1 MKFIDII
8 NESLSGFI
16 NLYTPEEKER
26 LYKKART
33 IYKVFKKGKV
43 TRSDGVTFSYELGDF
58 MRPRIDED
66 GNLELFASV
75 QTITELTWCAINHGF
90 MTELIEQKF
99 KRMFGIKIELTPPH
113 ESNLIKWTGK
123 KPWDKEE
130 PIELNENLDKE
141 RKKVKSVHKAIRK
154 GMVNVDGNSFR
165 YELPEDYDLFA
176 VETGLISIN
185 FPFYNEDILGENGG
199 LGIPLKVWRMED
211 GKDVSVNEILSFEDV
226 SNICYGDEYL
236 INTKSGLDYV
246 NVRRKVKNRYRN
258 FYINALMTT
267 PNDEPIE
274 LNESFEDGAK
284 NKKARIMFK
293 LLKNGV
299 IGSENEPNKPMFRY
313 ELSDNM
319 AISRTDNLED
329 VVIYTAKMK
338 IVELNRECRRVS
350 PSTMAAEV
358 RKRFEKEGIYLKYPP
373 VEKNDVD
380 SHLEREMR
388 SSGMLNE
395 GKRYTEDDITDN
407 DHKKVKIIHKILK
420 TGKIKSKDDNIT
432 YRYILPDDYWLS
444 INYETG
450 NIIVVLAVNSNQRL
464 VLYSKFDE
472 SPNENPVDM
481 EYNAIYRY
489 VENEIKKLYLIYDI
503 EIVFDGYISR

>member
-1 MKFIDII
+1 MKFTDIM

-26 LYKKART
+26 VYKKAKT

-75 QTITELTWCAINHGF
+75 QTITELTWCPINHEW

-99 KRMFGIKIELTPPH
+99 ERMFGIKIELTPPR

-123 KPWDKEE
+123 KSWDEE
-130 PIELNENLDKE
+130 
-141 RKKVKSVHKAIRK
+141 
-154 GMVNVDGNSFR
+154 
-165 YELPEDYDLFA
+165 
-176 VETGLISIN
+176 
-185 FPFYNEDILGENGG
+185 
-199 LGIPLKVWRMED
+199 
-211 GKDVSVNEILSFEDV
+211 
-226 SNICYGDEYL
+226 
-236 INTKSGLDYV
+236 
-246 NVRRKVKNRYRN
+246 
-258 FYINALMTT
+258 
-267 PNDEPIE
+267 EPIE

-284 NKKARIMFK
+284 NRKARIMFK

-395 GKRYTEDDITDN
+395 GKRYTEDDITDR
-407 DHKKVKIIHKILK
+407 DHKKVKVIHKILK
-420 TGKIKSKDDNIT
+420 TGKIRSNNDNIT

-450 NIIVVLAVNSNQRL
+450 NIIVVLTVNSNQRL

-472 SPNENPVDM
+472 SKNENPVNM

-503 EIVFDGYISR
+503 EIVFDGYIPR